1 MADISNLVL
10 PLKENIA
17 AFENLSPNGP
27 RSGSFQSLSEK
38 FIEPKMKLPLQLTD
52 GFIS

>member
-10 PLKENIA
+10 LLKESTP
-17 AFENLSPNGP
+17 AFETLSPNRP

-38 FIEPKMKLPLQLTD
+38 FIEPKLKLPLQLTD